1 MTDDAPTAPPAPTR
15 GSARGASARRP
26 RPAATAPDAS
36 AYGGAP
42 VLRLKKREERRL
54 LAGHRWV
61 FSNEIDTE
69 LTPLKGLEPGADV
82 VLEAANGRFLAHAHA
97 NPASLIAARVT
108 SRARNRPFDAA
119 ELAQRVAEA
128 HALRARRYPEP
139 YHRLVHGEGDALP
152 GLVVD
157 RYGHAVVAQITTAG
171 MERMK
176 ADVVAA
182 LLAVEGVDA
191 VLFRN
196 DAPSRELEGLSLYRE
211 QAAGDP
217 VDTLEVHENGL
228 VYRVPVDGSQK
239 TGWFYDHRESRAA
252 LGHWVEG
259 ARVLDLYTYLGG
271 FALNAAAAGA
281 AEVLG
286 IDSSEPALTAAR
298 ANAEANGLADR
309 VSFERDDAVE
319 AMRRML
325 EEGRTFDVVVLDPPA
340 YIKRKKDR
348 EAGLRHYE
356 LNNRLALRLLAPG
369 GLLLSA
375 SCSQALDMPGLTDI
389 VRRAAPKGHPGLQL
403 LEPVQQAADHP
414 VSPAMPETA
423 YLCGGIFRQV

>member
-1 MTDDAPTAPPAPTR
+1 MTDEAKA
-15 GSARGASARRP
+15 ARRP
-26 RPAATAPDAS
+26 SPPRAAAAPDA
-36 AYGGAP
+36 AAHGGVP
-42 VLRLKKREERRL
+42 VLRLKRREERRA

-61 FSNEIDTE
+61 FSNEIDTA

-97 NPASLIAARVT
+97 NPASLIAARIT
-108 SRARNRPFDAA
+108 SRARNRPFDAD
-119 ELAQRVAEA
+119 ELAARVGEA

-157 RYGHAVVAQITTAG
+157 RYGPVAVVQVTTAG
-171 MERMK
+171 MERVK

-182 LLAVEGVDA
+182 LTAIDGIEAVF
-191 VLFRN
+191 LRN
-196 DAPSRELEGLSLYRE
+196 DAPSRALEGLESHRE
-211 QAAGDP
+211 WAVGEP
-217 VDTLEVHENGL
+217 VEALEVRENGL
-228 VYRVPVDGSQK
+228 SYRVPVDGSQK
-239 TGWFYDHRESRAA
+239 TGWFFDHRESRAA
-252 LGHWVEG
+252 LGNWVDG

-281 AEVLG
+281 REVVG
-286 IDSSEPALTAAR
+286 VDSSEPALAAAR

-309 VSFERDDAVE
+309 VSFVRDDAVE

-325 EEGRTFDVVVLDPPA
+325 EAGERFDVVVLDPPA
-340 YIKRKKDR
+340 FIKRKKDR
-348 EAGLRHYE
+348 DAGVRHYE

-369 GLLLSA
+369 GMLLSA
-375 SCSQALDMPGLTDI
+375 SCSQALGMDELVDV

-403 LEPVQQAADHP
+403 VERLHQAADHP
-414 VSPAMPETA
+414 VSPAMPETD

>member
-1 MTDDAPTAPPAPTR
+1 MTEPAKAAARRAKPAPR
-15 GSARGASARRP
+15 
-26 RPAATAPDAS
+26 AAAAPDAS
-36 AYGGAP
+36 AYGGVP
-42 VLRLKKREERRL
+42 VLRLKKREERRA

-61 FSNEIDTE
+61 FSNEIDTA
-69 LTPLKGLEPGADV
+69 LTPLKGLEPGTDV

-97 NPASLIAARVT
+97 NPASLIAARIT
-108 SRARNRPFDAA
+108 SRARNRPFDAD
-119 ELAQRVAEA
+119 ELAARVADA

-157 RYGHAVVAQITTAG
+157 RYGPVAVAQITTAG

-176 ADVVAA
+176 GDVVAA
-182 LLAVEGVDA
+182 LTALDGLDS
-191 VLFRN
+191 VLLRN
-196 DAPSRELEGLSLYRE
+196 DAPSRELEGLDSYRE
-211 QAAGDP
+211 WAAGDP
-217 VDTLEVHENGL
+217 VDALEVRENGL
-228 VYRVPVDGSQK
+228 VHRVPIDGSQK

-252 LGHWVEG
+252 LGHWVDG

-271 FALNAAAAGA
+271 FALAAAAAGA
-281 AEVLG
+281 REVVAV
-286 IDSSEPALTAAR
+286 DSSEPALAAAR
-298 ANAEANGLADR
+298 ANAEDNGLADR
-309 VSFERDDAVE
+309 VRFVRDDAVE

-325 EEGRTFDVVVLDPPA
+325 DENERFDVVVLDPPA
-340 YIKRKKDR
+340 FIKRKKDR

-369 GLLLSA
+369 GILLSA
-375 SCSQALDMPGLTDI
+375 SCSQSLGADELVDT

-403 LEPVQQAADHP
+403 VERLHQAADHP
-414 VSPAMPETA
+414 VAPAMPETD

>member
-1 MTDDAPTAPPAPTR
+1 MTDEAKA
-15 GSARGASARRP
+15 ARRP
-26 RPAATAPDAS
+26 SPPRAAAAPDAA
-36 AYGGAP
+36 AYGAP
-42 VLRLKKREERRL
+42 VLRLKRREERRA

-61 FSNEIDTE
+61 FSNEIDTA

-97 NPASLIAARVT
+97 NPASLIAARIT
-108 SRARNRPFDAA
+108 SRARNRPFDAD
-119 ELAQRVAEA
+119 ELAARIRDA
-128 HALRARRYPEP
+128 HALRIRRYPEP

-157 RYGHAVVAQITTAG
+157 RYGSVAVVQVTTAG

-176 ADVVAA
+176 AGVVAA
-182 LLAVEGVDA
+182 LTALDGIET

-196 DAPSRELEGLSLYRE
+196 DAPSRALEGLDGYRE
-211 QAAGDP
+211 WAVGEP
-217 VDTLEVHENGL
+217 VEALEVRENGL
-228 VYRVPVDGSQK
+228 TYRVPVDGSQK
-239 TGWFYDHRESRAA
+239 TGWFFDHRESRAS
-252 LGHWVEG
+252 LRDWVDG

-281 AEVLG
+281 REVVAV
-286 IDSSEPALTAAR
+286 DSSEPALAAAR

-309 VSFERDDAVE
+309 VSFVRDDAVE

-325 EEGRTFDVVVLDPPA
+325 EAGERFDVVVLDPPA
-340 YIKRKKDR
+340 FIKRKKDR

-369 GLLLSA
+369 GMLLSA
-375 SCSQALDMPGLTDI
+375 SCSQALGMEELVDT

-403 LEPVQQAADHP
+403 VGRLHQAADHP
-414 VSPAMPETA
+414 VSPAMPETD

>member
-1 MTDDAPTAPPAPTR
+1 MTDEVPTARRADAPAAPTR
-15 GSARGASARRP
+15 DAR
-26 RPAATAPDAS
+26 APDAPERV
-36 AYGGAP
+36 ADVP
-42 VLRLKKREERRL
+42 TLRLKRREERRL

-61 FSNEIDTE
+61 FSNEIDVAA
-69 LTPLKGLEPGADV
+69 TPLKGLEPGAEV
-82 VLEAANGRFLAHAHA
+82 VLEAADGRFLAHAHA

-108 SRARNRPFDAA
+108 SRARNRPFGEAELVARVADAA
-119 ELAQRVAEA
+119 S
-128 HALRARRYPEP
+128 LRARRYPEP
-139 YHRLVHGEGDALP
+139 FHRLVHGEGDALP

-157 RYGHAVVAQITTAG
+157 RYGPVAVAQVTTAG

-176 ADVVAA
+176 GAIVAA
-182 LLAVEGVDA
+182 LLALDGLES

-196 DAPSRELEGLSLYRE
+196 DAPSRALEGLGSYRE
-211 QAAGDP
+211 WAAGDA
-217 VDTLEVHENGL
+217 VETLEVRENDL
-228 VYRVPVDGSQK
+228 RFTAPVEGSQK

-252 LGHWVEG
+252 LRRWVRG

-281 AEVLG
+281 ARVLG
-286 IDSSEPALTAAR
+286 IDSSAPALDAAR

-309 VSFERDDAVE
+309 VTFERTDAVD

-325 EEGRTFDVVVLDPPA
+325 EGGHRFDVVVLDPPA
-340 YIKRKKDR
+340 FVKRRKDR

-369 GLLLSA
+369 GILLSA
-375 SCSQALDMPGLTDI
+375 SCSQALDQAGLVDV

-403 LEPVQQAADHP
+403 LEPLHQSPDHP

-423 YLCGGIFRQV
+423 YLCGGIFRQA